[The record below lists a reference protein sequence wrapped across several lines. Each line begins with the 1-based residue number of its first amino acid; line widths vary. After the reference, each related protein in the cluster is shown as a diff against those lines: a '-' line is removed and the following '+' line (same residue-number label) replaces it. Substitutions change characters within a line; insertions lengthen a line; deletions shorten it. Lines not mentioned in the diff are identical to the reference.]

1 MFHILQLWGWE
12 FLRIINLKHPGEGVD
27 VLLASLCVVVV
38 LTRLVGDRYH
48 RSHNH
53 DLQNNSQFDCFI
65 PQPEAAAAS
74 VKLGSA

>member
-27 VLLASLCVVVV
+27 VLLASLFVVVV

-48 RSHNH
+48 RSQ
-53 DLQNNSQFDCFI
+53 DRGLQNKSLCDCLI

-74 VKLGSA
+74 VKSGSA